1 MRLFALPRSVRLHK
15 GLLSGLILGAMLLF
29 SGVVQAEPS
38 SQPQPV
44 YPEGPPPGIA
54 VQQTQ
59 PDTNAAAESD
69 ADPAGAPQDDAAS
82 SEASAPPSPP
92 KPQIVVDVAK
102 DQQHMT
108 VFVDGVERY
117 SWPVSTGIAGYSTP
131 SGSYQVSSMNEIWY
145 SKQWDNAPMPHAVF
159 FTKRGH
165 AIHGTNE
172 VKRLGTA
179 ASHGCVRL
187 SPKNAKTL
195 YTLVKETGMENVKV
209 VLSGETPGGEL
220 QVASTQGDEG
230 GVQGWTYPNY
240 QWDNRWNDRRW
251 KRRWRA
257 QPYGVGPQGY
267 NQPRYKQPRGQQQQ
281 AASSARTATR
291 LGAQ

>member
-1 MRLFALPRSVRLHK
+1 
-15 GLLSGLILGAMLLF
+15 
-29 SGVVQAEPS
+29 
-38 SQPQPV
+38 
-44 YPEGPPPGIA
+44 
-54 VQQTQ
+54 
-59 PDTNAAAESD
+59 
-69 ADPAGAPQDDAAS
+69 
-82 SEASAPPSPP
+82 
-92 KPQIVVDVAK
+92 VAK

-209 VLSGETPGGEL
+209 VLSGETPGGES

-281 AASSARTATR
+281 RR
-291 LGAQ
+291 FFRPYGY